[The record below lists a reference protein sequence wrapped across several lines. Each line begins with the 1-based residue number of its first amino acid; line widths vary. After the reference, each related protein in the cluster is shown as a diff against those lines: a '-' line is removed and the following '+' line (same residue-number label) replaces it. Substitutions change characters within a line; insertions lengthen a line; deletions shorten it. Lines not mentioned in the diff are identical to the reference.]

1 MASKMIIFC
10 GSDEPKKA
18 FPPFMLAS
26 GGIAMDMEIT
36 MFFTLDGLNIIRK
49 GGAEKIKLDGAPKT
63 MPEFLQTMLDTGAR
77 MIACSAAF
85 PMVGINETDL
95 IDGVECG
102 GVATFV
108 SDAEEADVVLT
119 FC

>member
-1 MASKMIIFC
+1 MASKMLVFC
-10 GSDEPKKA
+10 GSDDPHKA
-18 FPPFMLAS
+18 FPPLMLGS
-26 GGIAMDMEIT
+26 GALATDMELT
-36 MFFTLDGLNIIRK
+36 MFFTLSGLNIIRK
-49 GGAEKIKLDGAPKT
+49 GGAEEIVLPGAPKT
-63 MPEFLQTMLDTGAR
+63 LPEFLAIVREGGAK

-85 PMVGINETDL
+85 SIVGVEEKDL

-108 SDAEEADVVLT
+108 TAAEESDVVLT